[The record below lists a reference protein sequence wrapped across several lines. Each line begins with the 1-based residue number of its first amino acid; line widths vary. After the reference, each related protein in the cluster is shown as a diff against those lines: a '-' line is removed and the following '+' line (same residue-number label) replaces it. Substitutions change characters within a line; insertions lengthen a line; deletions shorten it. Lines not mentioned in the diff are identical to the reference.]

1 VIISIF
7 AEEPT
12 FGHCSSVLTPYKRLP
27 NSKLGDDVAALTGSA
42 CHSGLIYISLVLKAM
57 GVPYEIGLAGFVVMA
72 DNWVVSPILPS
83 ISKDIGVSVASAAL
97 IITAYMLPFGLFQLV
112 FGYLADKFG
121 KRQVISFAMV
131 FFTVS
136 TGLCSIATGLTD
148 LAIFRALTGIFAASV
163 MPISLALIG
172 DIFPLNERQAAI
184 GTFMGISFLGQ
195 GLSMAIGGSIAYF
208 FNWRGVFATY
218 AALAVI
224 STVLLLTIG
233 KNIPSTKNSKSKVF
247 TPYINLLKNL
257 SSLKIY
263 ILVLF
268 EGIFLIGSFSFLGG
282 FIKNTYNFNNF
293 VIGMIMTAF
302 GVMAVIGGR
311 LSGKISIKL
320 GRKQT
325 ILIGLTCATMANLL
339 FLTLGNVLVV
349 LIIGVGLLSLGF
361 MLAHST
367 FLTIAT
373 EFAAKSRGVAMSLVA
388 FFFMGGGGLGTA
400 IGSRIVQ
407 ISSLTHCLWFMGLD

>member
-1 VIISIF
+1 
-7 AEEPT
+7 
-12 FGHCSSVLTPYKRLP
+12 
-27 NSKLGDDVAALTGSA
+27 
-42 CHSGLIYISLVLKAM
+42 
-57 GVPYEIGLAGFVVMA
+57 MA

-83 ISKDIGVSVASAAL
+83 ISKDIGVTVANAAL
-97 IITAYMLPFGLFQLV
+97 IITAYMIPFGLFQLV

-121 KRQVISFAMV
+121 KRQVITFAMI
-131 FFTVS
+131 FFTIS

-148 LAIFRALTGIFAASV
+148 LAIYRALTGIFAASV

-172 DIFPLNERQAAI
+172 DIFPINERQTAI

-208 FNWRGVFATY
+208 FNWRGVFASY
-218 AALAVI
+218 AVLAII

-233 KNIPSTKNSKSKVF
+233 KSIPSTKNSDSKVF
-247 TPYINLLKNL
+247 APYLNLLKNI

-263 ILVLF
+263 IFVLF
-268 EGIFLIGSFSFLGG
+268 EGIFLLGTFSFLGG

-293 VIGMIMTAF
+293 LIGMIMTAF

-311 LSGKISIKL
+311 VSGKISKNL
-320 GRKQT
+320 GRKKT
-325 ILIGLTCATMANLL
+325 ILIGLGCAISASLL
-339 FLTLGNVLVV
+339 FILLGNVLTV
-349 LIIGVGLLSLGF
+349 LIVGVGLLGLGF

-373 EFAAKSRGVAMSLVA
+373 EFAAKARGVAMSLVA

-400 IGSRIVQ
+400 LGSRIVQ
-407 ISSLTHCLWFMGLD
+407 NSSLNILFITYGIGLLVLFLAVFLNKKGFDVNKKQS

>member
-1 VIISIF
+1 M
-7 AEEPT
+7 
-12 FGHCSSVLTPYKRLP
+12 
-27 NSKLGDDVAALTGSA
+27 KLKKIL
-42 CHSGLIYISLVLKAM
+42 LIL
-57 GVPYEIGLAGFVVMA
+57 GLAGFVVMA

-83 ISKDIGVSVASAAL
+83 ISKDIGVNVASAAL

-136 TGLCSIATGLTD
+136 TGLCSVAVGLTD

-208 FNWRGVFATY
+208 FNWRGVFVTY
-218 AALAVI
+218 AVLAVI
-224 STVLLLTIG
+224 STILLLTIG
-233 KNIPSTKNSKSKVF
+233 KNIPSTKNSNSKVF

-257 SSLKIY
+257 SSLKVY

-268 EGIFLIGSFSFLGG
+268 EGIFLIGTFSFLGG
-282 FIKNTYNFNNF
+282 FIKNTYDFNNF
-293 VIGMIMTAF
+293 VIGLIMTVF

-311 LSGKISIKL
+311 ISGKISAKL
-320 GRKQT
+320 GRKKT
-325 ILIGLTCATMANLL
+325 ILIGLSCATVANLL
-339 FLTLGNVLVV
+339 FLTFGNVLIM
-349 LIIGVGLLSLGF
+349 LIVGVGLLGLGF

-407 ISSLTHCLWFMGLD
+407 NSSLNTLFMVYGVGLVLLVFTVFFIKKSFNIERK